1 MNHNT
6 ESEST
11 RPLVTVITVTWNII
25 RAGRA
30 AFLHECLESVHKQ
43 DYPNIEHII
52 IDGASDDGTCDFLST
67 YVKKGWITCYSEADN
82 GIYDAMNKGIRRANG
97 KYIAFLNSD
106 DYWHDVTGVSQ
117 SVKMLELSQADFSY
131 APRKIINEDGTLNS
145 YENASLALL
154 FSRMP
159 FCHQTM
165 FTRTDFIRQLHG
177 FADDRLRI
185 SADYDLVT
193 RLLMAGARPVY
204 VPCCFTSFR
213 RGGASVDGEAVEK
226 EFREIHKYNYGA
238 FVNDNDIANI
248 KRGILPSYSL
258 TILRGFFH
266 HSVMAEIERY
276 AARVDDIICL
286 PSEFQHC
293 EEASKVLNIGALPSG
308 VMENSSE
315 SIKLLGIPV
324 AEISFRGNEKTLSLL
339 GIPFFILKRKK
350 SGTWFKT
357 IVRVL
362 GIPLCY
368 KLQGVSMYKIV
379 LFGCIPLLS
388 VKRVIHDKFVV

>member
-1 MNHNT
+1 MNKNA
-6 ESEST
+6 ESENT

-25 RAGRA
+25 RAGRK
-30 AFLHECLESVHKQ
+30 AFLSECIESVHKQ

-52 IDGASDDGTCDFLST
+52 IDGASDDGTLEFLSKYET
-67 YVKKGWITCYSEADN
+67 DGWITCYSEPDK

-106 DYWHDVTGVSQ
+106 DHWHDVTGVSQ
-117 SVKMLELSQADFSY
+117 SVKMLELIQADFSY
-131 APRKIINEDGTLNS
+131 APRKIINCDGSLNS
-145 YENASLALL
+145 YEITSLALL
-154 FSRMP
+154 FNRMP

-165 FTRTDFIRQLHG
+165 FTRTDFIRKLHG

-213 RGGASVDGEAVEK
+213 LGGASVDAETVEK
-226 EFREIHKYNYGA
+226 ELHEIHKYNYGA
-238 FVNDNDIANI
+238 FVNDNDIADI
-248 KRGILPSYSL
+248 RSGILPSYIL

-276 AARVDDIICL
+276 ATRVDDRICF
-286 PSEFQHC
+286 PCEFLYC
-293 EEASKVLNIGALPSG
+293 DEATKVLNIGAQPSA
-308 VMENSSE
+308 VMGNSSK

-324 AEISFRGNEKTLSLL
+324 AKICFRGNEKSLSLL
-339 GIPFFILKRKK
+339 GIPFFILKKKK
-350 SGTWFKT
+350 SGTWLKT

-362 GIPLCY
+362 GVALCY
-368 KLQGVSMYKIV
+368 KLQDVSMYKIV
-379 LFGCIPLLS
+379 LFGCIPLFTCKKRLS
-388 VKRVIHDKFVV
+388 